1 MLNPL
6 LFLVF
11 AYILGSFP
19 SGYLITKFSTGKDIL
34 STGWRKTSAS
44 NVYRHIGKWQGVL
57 TGILDMIKGY
67 LAVYFA
73 QKLGFPSEIQI
84 SSGLVAVIGHNWSC
98 FLRMAGGRGIG
109 TFVGALL
116 ALSSEIFIVSLIF
129 FVVFSLIF
137 NPALVTFLFL
147 VINIFLSL
155 YLSQFELIGYFTLFC
170 LAPIFIKRLSPIK
183 EIFPLVE
190 RKSLIKNRLL
200 YDNDEIGRIRVR
212 SLFEK

>member
-1 MLNPL
+1 MLTPF
-6 LFLVF
+6 LFLFF

-34 STGWRKTSAS
+34 KTGWRKTSAS
-44 NVYRHIGKWQGVL
+44 NVYRHVGKWQGAL
-57 TGILDMIKGY
+57 TGILDMTKGY
-67 LAVYFA
+67 SAVYFA
-73 QKLGFPSEIQI
+73 QKLGFPSEIQV

-98 FLRMAGGRGIG
+98 FLKMAGGRGIG
-109 TFVGALL
+109 TFIGALL
-116 ALSSEIFIVSLIF
+116 ALSSEIFVASLMF
-129 FVVFSLIF
+129 FVIFSLIF

-155 YLSQFELIGYFTLFC
+155 YLNQFELIGYFTLLC

-183 EIFPLVE
+183 EIFPVVE
-190 RKSLIKNRLL
+190 RKGLIKNRLL
-200 YDNDEIGRIRVR
+200 YDNDEVGRIKTR